1 MNTIEIKK
9 VLLKRGNTAQSE
21 AYTGLLGEVTIDTDL
36 NCLRIHDGETP
47 GGEIVA
53 VTATT
58 TQALIEQAIADLLN
72 GAPEALDTLKE
83 LADAFGENSDSIADI
98 LTTLANKANS
108 ADLATVATSGSYD
121 DLTDKPA
128 AFDPTGLATEA
139 YVDTSIGDL
148 DSATASSL
156 ALKADISYVDSAIAA
171 IPSPDLTGLATETYV
186 DEAVA
191 SSNEVG
197 YLELTNYPF
206 ITAPAVL
213 GTPVEF
219 VRTAS
224 GTETDAIDTGL
235 TLARGSQYALYNIDS
250 EVGYDNTNH
259 TSPAGTEWNSDG
271 WGDLLNLGTRSYTTL
286 RSALGGSIGNNIIGA
301 ELIMH
306 DTINDKYYK
315 FAFSDWGQNNG
326 GSFAYTRTQVTD
338 PNYFV
343 KTDYGSQVDIIV
355 PDDGE
360 GAGVAITRGDN
371 QGIYNPY
378 REGSWD
384 SATSPGGTQWNID
397 GWDDLSD
404 VETRVYTNFYAAYN
418 ANLGNVVPGS
428 KAVMYV
434 PDTGKYYA
442 IEWLSWTQNNAGGG
456 FSYTRRELDITQLQ
470 QGITFADGTVLT
482 SADGVGR
489 VKSTASAGRRI
500 EEVTGESTVSVTQRN
515 TVYLTTTAG
524 RTVVDDN
531 NIWIV
536 NADTTIDEILNNP
549 ASYGITD
556 NATIQFSLDNV
567 NWYVYNGYGNDGTEM
582 NISVANGGPFTYN
595 QGDTIYFK
603 YDTGAAP
610 VVWWDRNDLP
620 SGSANFRGAVID
632 YHAFTGEATWIGTIH
647 IVDDDGDGNIA
658 HTEVSS
664 GSTDSEN
671 DDLWLVENEGTISYR
686 RIDGEAKTLKIHW
699 TAKVFYGEEI
709 YD

>member
-58 TQALIEQAIADLLN
+58 TQVLIEQAIADLLN

-83 LADAFGENSDSIADI
+83 LADAFGENSDSITDI

-148 DSATASSL
+148 DSATASLL

-171 IPSPDLTGLATETYV
+171 IPSPDLTGLATEAYV

-224 GTETDAIDTGL
+224 GTETDAIDEGL
-235 TLARGSQYALYNIDS
+235 TLARGSQYALYNMDS

-271 WGDLLNLGTRSYTTL
+271 WGDLLGLGTRSYTTL
-286 RSALGGSIGNNIIGA
+286 RSALGGAIGNNIIGA
-301 ELIMH
+301 QLIMH
-306 DTINDKYYK
+306 DTLNDKYYK
-315 FAFSDWGQNNG
+315 FEFSDWGQNNG

-343 KTDYGSQVDIIV
+343 KTDYGSQVDVIV
-355 PDDGE
+355 PDDGA
-360 GAGVAITRGDN
+360 GSGVAITRGNN

-378 REGSWD
+378 REGSWN
-384 SATSPGGTQWNID
+384 SATSPGGTQWNTG

-404 VETRVYTNFYAAYN
+404 VETRVYTNFYAAYGG
-418 ANLGNVVPGS
+418 NLGNVVPGS
-428 KAVMYV
+428 RAVMYV

-470 QGITFADGTVLT
+470 QGITFPDGTVLT
-482 SADGVGR
+482 SADGIGR

-500 EEVTGESTVSVTQRN
+500 EEVSGESTVSVTSVITN
-515 TVYLTTTAG
+515 YLTTTAG
-524 RTVVDDN
+524 RTVTGDYS
-531 NIWIV
+531 IWIV
-536 NADTTIDEILNNP
+536 NADTNIDEILNDP
-549 ASYGITD
+549 ASFGITD
-556 NATIQFSLDNV
+556 TSTIQFSLDNL
-567 NWYVYNGYGNDGTEM
+567 NWHTYGGYGNNGVEM
-582 NISVANGGPFTYN
+582 NISVTGGPFAYN
-595 QGDTIYFK
+595 QGDTVYFK
-603 YDTGAAP
+603 YETGGTP
-610 VVWWDRNDLP
+610 QVWWDRNDLP
-620 SGSANFRGAVID
+620 SGGANFRGAVID
-632 YHAFTGEATWIGTIH
+632 YHAYTGEATWIGTIH
-647 IVDDDGDGNIA
+647 IVDDSGDENIA

-671 DDLWLVENEGTISYR
+671 DDLWLVQNEGTISYR

-699 TAKVFYGEEI
+699 TAKVFYGEEY